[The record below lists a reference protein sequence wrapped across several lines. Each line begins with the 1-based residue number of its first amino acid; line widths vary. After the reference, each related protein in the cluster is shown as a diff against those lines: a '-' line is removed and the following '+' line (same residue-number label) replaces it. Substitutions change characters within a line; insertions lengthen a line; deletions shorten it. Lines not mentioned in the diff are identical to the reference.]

1 MKSKIKYSIIFILL
15 TFLFVS
21 CEDYLEKYPLN
32 NPSDATFLSN
42 QTELE
47 MAVTGCY
54 NAMWTS
60 VQGMPFHLVFDQI
73 SDIGWD
79 RNGSALQAIGR
90 GSADSRNSDIVSLW
104 TNLYKGIAKCNYV
117 LANMERGVD
126 NIPTDVYAQSKA
138 EVRFLRAFY
147 YHYLAELFGGVPLVT
162 QPLTLSE
169 ANITR
174 SSKAD
179 VVDFILTELDECAND
194 LPQEN
199 DPLAGRATKGAAWA
213 IMSRVALYNEKWDT
227 AISSAQKV
235 MALEG
240 TEYELSSNYMDLFQ
254 YAGQESKEIILS
266 VQFLKGEH
274 MHSMFRFFGTRNAKG
289 HTNKKPSYQAADSWE
304 CTDGLQIDE
313 SPLFDPQHP
322 YENRDPRLGYTF
334 SLSGSIFLGFQY
346 ETHGDSLYC
355 WDYNQNPPKRIAN
368 LEATHA
374 YATFTGI
381 GWRKYADN
389 LDKDAVND
397 SELNTIVIRYAEVLL
412 NYAEAKIS
420 SGSIDQSVLDA
431 INKIRQRPSVEMPPL
446 TTTNAEELKYAV
458 RRERKYELSCE
469 GLRLFD
475 IKRWGIAENVM
486 NLPVLGRMKKSYPSI
501 APIVDEYGT
510 SYYDNIPIAQQGES
524 ADFKMRIVEIRSFD
538 KNRDYLWPIP
548 YIEMDTNPEMVQ
560 NPGYGE

>member
-1 MKSKIKYSIIFILL
+1 MKSKIKYSTIFILL
-15 TFLFVS
+15 TVLLIS
-21 CEDYLEKYPLN
+21 CDNYLERYPLN
-32 NPSDATFLSN
+32 SPSDATFLSN

-47 MAVTGCY
+47 MAVAGCY
-54 NAMWTS
+54 NAMWTK
-60 VQGMPFHLVFDQI
+60 VQSMPFHLVFDQI

-79 RNGSALQAIGR
+79 RNGSALQAVGR
-90 GSADSRNSDIVSLW
+90 GSADSRNSDILGLW

-117 LANMERGVD
+117 LTNMERGQE
-126 NIPTDVYAQSKA
+126 NIPTDLYNQSKA

-147 YHYLAELFGGVPLVT
+147 YHYLAELFGGIPLVT

-169 ANITR
+169 ANIPR

-179 VVDFILTELDECAND
+179 VVDFILSELDECAND
-194 LPQEN
+194 LPQGN
-199 DPLAGRATKGAAWA
+199 DPISGRATRGAAWA
-213 IMSRVALYNEKWDT
+213 IMSRVALYNEKWDV

-240 TEYELSSNYMDLFQ
+240 VEYELSSNYMDLFQ

-266 VQFLKGEH
+266 VQFLKGEQ

-289 HTNKKPSYQAADSWE
+289 HTNKKPSYQTADSWE
-304 CTDGLQIDE
+304 CIDGLQIDE
-313 SPLFDPQHP
+313 SSLFDPQHP
-322 YENRDPRLGYTF
+322 YENRDPRLGYTL

-355 WDYNQNPPKRIAN
+355 WDYNQNPPKRISN

-374 YATFTGI
+374 YATFSGI

-397 SELNTIVIRYAEVLL
+397 SELNTIIIRYAEVLL

-420 SGSIDQSVLDA
+420 SGSIDQTVLDA
-431 INKIRQRPSVEMPPL
+431 INKVRQRPSVEMPPL
-446 TTTNAEELKYAV
+446 TTTNAEDLKYAV

-475 IKRWGIAENVM
+475 IRRWGIAENVM
-486 NLPVLGRMKKSYPSI
+486 NLPVLGRMKKSYPLIS
-501 APIVDEYGT
+501 PRVDEYGT
-510 SYYDNIPIAQQGES
+510 SYYDDIPIADQGES
-524 ADFKMRIVEIRSFD
+524 ADFKMRVVEIRSFD

-560 NPGYGE
+560 NPGYGD